1 MSGKSSKPAV
11 RIESMASENK
21 PLLGPELIESN
32 GFSPASV
39 RPPPD
44 FKFYFVTSWV
54 LFLEGL
60 SGISGL
66 SVSYFYKNELKVDPA
81 TLTQIMS
88 MTNLPWT
95 CKPIY
100 GFVSDAFPIFGYRRR
115 PYIFIA
121 GVIGS
126 AAWYFMSTWVT
137 GVWQGFTCMLIASGA
152 IAVANVMAE
161 ALVVERAQG
170 ESQEFASHLQSVVWG
185 AATIGGL
192 ISSYLSG
199 WLIDKKP
206 DHTGP
211 ALTDRQVFMIAGL
224 LPFTLVFL
232 AMFTPEKAVAEKGS
246 AEFEK
251 KKLQDKVKELYR
263 TIMMPEI
270 FYPTAFIFLLNAT
283 PGTGSAW
290 FYFYS
295 SKPPL
300 GLGFS
305 STFLGTM
312 NVVGSIASLG
322 GIVLFQSYLKTVPF
336 RPLLLWGTIICTALG
351 ISNLIVVFH
360 WNRAWGI
367 PDGFFCLGES
377 AIVSVVGWVT
387 TMPIIVLASR
397 LCPEGMEGTIYAL
410 IMSINNMG
418 GIISS
423 QIGAALTMYLGVTA
437 TNLDNLWKLVLICN
451 LSTLIPLVLI
461 RWIPDGDPGS
471 IKKPVSLRNDDD
483 DV

>member
-1 MSGKSSKPAV
+1 MSKPAV
-11 RIESMASENK
+11 RIESLASEDA
-21 PLLGPELIESN
+21 PLLSDLHKSD
-32 GFSPASV
+32 GFSPATV

-44 FKFYFVTSWV
+44 LKFYFVTSWV

-66 SVSYFYKNELKVDPA
+66 AVSYFYKNTLKVDPA
-81 TLTQIMS
+81 TLTQVMS

-115 PYIFIA
+115 PYIFLA
-121 GVIGS
+121 GLVGA
-126 AAWYFMSTWVT
+126 AAWFFMSTWVT
-137 GVWQGFTCMLIASGA
+137 GVWQGFTCMLIASAA

-185 AATIGGL
+185 AASVGGL
-192 ISSYLSG
+192 IASYLSG

-206 DHTGP
+206 GHTGP
-211 ALTDRQVFMIAGL
+211 ALTDRQVFLIAGL

-232 AMFTPEKAVAEKGS
+232 ALVTPEKAVTEKGGD
-246 AEFEK
+246 FDK
-251 KKLQDKVKELYR
+251 KKLPDKVRELYR

-312 NVVGSIASLG
+312 NVVGSIANLG
-322 GIVLFQSYLKTVPF
+322 GIMLFQSFLKTLPF

-360 WNRAWGI
+360 WNRALGI

-423 QIGAALTMYLGVTA
+423 QIGAALTLWLGVTA
-437 TNLDNLWKLVLICN
+437 TNLDNFWLLVLICN
-451 LSTLIPLVLI
+451 LSTLVPLVLI
-461 RWIPDGDPGS
+461 GWIPAGDPGS
-471 IKKPVSLRNDDD
+471 IKKPTAPARDYDDD
-483 DV
+483 A

>member
-1 MSGKSSKPAV
+1 M
-11 RIESMASENK
+11 
-21 PLLGPELIESN
+21 
-32 GFSPASV
+32 
-39 RPPPD
+39 
-44 FKFYFVTSWV
+44 
-54 LFLEGL
+54 
-60 SGISGL
+60 
-66 SVSYFYKNELKVDPA
+66 
-81 TLTQIMS
+81 
-88 MTNLPWT
+88 
-95 CKPIY
+95 
-100 GFVSDAFPIFGYRRR
+100 
-115 PYIFIA
+115 
-121 GVIGS
+121 
-126 AAWYFMSTWVT
+126 
-137 GVWQGFTCMLIASGA
+137 
-152 IAVANVMAE
+152 ANVVAE

-185 AATIGGL
+185 CASIGGL
-192 ISSYLSG
+192 IASFLSG

-206 DHTGP
+206 GHTGP
-211 ALTDRQVFMIAGL
+211 ALTDRQVFMLAGL
-224 LPFTLVFL
+224 LPFTLVFV
-232 AMFTPEKAVAEKGS
+232 AMMTPEKPVSKAGGD
-246 AEFEK
+246 FEK
-251 KKLQDKVKELYR
+251 KQLADKVKELYR

-312 NVVGSIASLG
+312 NVVGSVANLAGIA
-322 GIVLFQSYLKTVPF
+322 LFQSFLKTMPF
-336 RPLLLWGTIICTALG
+336 RPLLLWGTIVCTALG
-351 ISNLIVVFH
+351 VFNLVVVFH

-367 PDGFFCLGES
+367 PDEFFCLGES

-423 QIGAALTMYLGVTA
+423 QIGAALTNWLGVTA
-437 TNLDNLWKLVLICN
+437 HNLDNFWKLVLICN
-451 LSTLIPLVLI
+451 LSTLLPLVLI
-461 RWIPDGDPGS
+461 SWIPAGDPGS
-471 IKKPVSLRNDDD
+471 IKKPVAPSRTDDND
-483 DV
+483 V